1 MAQNEPITTT
11 INGRIMSKID
21 TAANWDENNPILL
34 KGEVVPVIVPD
45 SDGNT
50 AYVAFKVGDGV
61 SDYATLPFTSANAW
75 DVYDW
80 AKAETKPTYDYSEIK
95 NTPTIP
101 SAPTIDQKYSATSK
115 NAQSGVAVAEA
126 LALKVDKV
134 DGKTL
139 TSNDFTSALLSK
151 LNGIAEG
158 ANKYVHPTHTAHST
172 SGLYKITVDALGHVT
187 SATAVT
193 KEDITKLGIPA
204 NTDLDGKQDKF
215 ANVTN
220 PGICKVEMSNSGK
233 TYFCNYVNDSGI
245 YFDSSIRLLQGK
257 GIKNDDD
264 LVHKKYVDTEVANN
278 KVTVDS
284 EMSDTSTNPV
294 QNKVINTAL
303 AGKTDLSAS
312 GASSLI
318 NKLSTGNSTPSDTDL
333 FISQYVGG
341 GTTNTNYYRRPI
353 STLNTYI
360 KSKADTTP
368 TSGSANLVTSG
379 AVYTALSGKASSTHT
394 HTLNQ
399 VTAGAFNTTGSVDY
413 ISRSLVPY
421 VSGTKFFG
429 MPAAAITVEY
439 SRDGGATWVDYGLD
453 NGAKMRIFDHSNGV
467 NLYLGRASTK
477 ADNNIKNML
486 RITVDATKSD
496 GRYLSTDSMFTWMTS
511 NGNTTCV
518 TLEVA
523 SYNAPTTFRTI
534 VDNAPING
542 WSGPNM
548 SHYGMIT
555 FGGSTAGSTSPNNQ
569 FYRLTYKQTAI
580 NSNHPSAF
588 ISDIRF
594 FGSTVWGGGKAI
606 VNGMLKY
613 GAPYSVRVDP
623 DSSSGAVNF
632 TLLGATFGN
641 GTAADGKYSLAGG
654 INAIV
659 NHECSIAYGRDLN
672 TSAQYQAVFGKY
684 NATSSTALFQVGN
697 GTSTSSRKTAFN
709 VFADGHAEVQTQ
721 GTTNNSVVIKSGLN
735 TAIGDYLKT
744 SGIPTNILNDTAT
757 ASLKQ
762 LQDSSYTGIKIKT
775 KNSNA
780 YNLDNTLTDNETIGS
795 LGNFSSSFGGNT
807 QAKGKRSFAIGTGT
821 IAKGGYSFASGSDS
835 VALGSA
841 SHVEGY
847 RNTTGPVADSAHAEG
862 GENIVTSNRGHAEGY
877 RNTVS
882 GQDSHAEGGNNTVSG
897 TQAHAEGLGNKATGN
912 YSHSEGQST
921 EATGD
926 QSHTEGA
933 KTKAIG
939 SASHVE
945 GDTNEGHSYATH
957 IEGSGNKVLTVIS
970 SSDIPGTGTSGT
982 GGDPSDP
989 NFNISEHLGANSH
1002 VEGTRNL
1009 MYGYSA
1015 HAEGGTNRVT
1025 GHYAHVEGTN
1035 NSVSGE
1041 SAHAEGHENTV
1052 DTKYAHAEGNNNTI
1066 SVNAL
1071 SSHAEGNGNTVTG
1084 SNAHAEGMNNKAL
1097 ADNVHVE
1104 GGSNTAS
1111 SSAAHAEGSNTT
1123 ASGLNSHA
1131 QNANTTASGNNS
1143 TAIGYKTVA
1152 QSEESFAGGVETVVK
1167 GNYSFAFGSKNLI
1180 DSNAQN
1186 SVAFGIYNTIN
1197 NSHNDSTVF
1206 GYGNKTS
1213 ASGQF
1218 ILGRYADSTSIVD
1231 KKPIFLVGNGLSDEN
1246 RSNALEVYK
1255 DGHVEVKTVG
1265 TTDNSVVNKKYV
1277 TTAVNNKLDAD
1288 TDNYNIAYDT
1298 TSEAIKI
1305 TFKN

>member
-204 NTDLDGKQDKF
+204 ITVDTAMSTTSTNPVQNKVVNTALSNKQDKF
-215 ANVTN
+215 ADVTN
-220 PGICKVEMSNSGK
+220 PGICKVTMSNSGQ
-233 TYFCNYVNDSGI
+233 TYFCNNASTSGI
-245 YFDSSIRLLQGK
+245 YFDTSIRLLQGHD
-257 GIKNDDD
+257 ITNDDD

-294 QNKVINTAL
+294 QNKVVKAEIDSKALNVTDTGSGNLSISSLGYSPVTTNSVYISDFTDADNASVDGSGNDVSTQSNDSDSPSTRATADAGSNITLKSLYFKDLNVTYRIPDAITVDTTLSSSSTNPVQNKVINTAL
-303 AGKTDLSAS
+303 AGKTDLSES

-318 NKLSTGNSTPSDTDL
+318 NKLSTGNSTPSDTDY

-360 KSKADTTP
+360 KSKADKTP

-379 AVYTALSGKASSTHT
+379 AVYTALAGKASSTHT

-413 ISRSLVPY
+413 ISRSLIPF

-439 SRDGGATWVDYGLD
+439 SRDGGSTWVDYGLD
-453 NGAKMRIFDHSNGV
+453 NGAKMRIFDHSGGT

-477 ADNNIKNML
+477 ADNNINNML
-486 RITVDATKSD
+486 RITIDASKSD
-496 GRYLSTDSMFTWMTS
+496 GRYLSTDSMFTWMSS

-523 SYNAPTTFRTI
+523 SYNAPTTFKTI
-534 VDNAPING
+534 VNNAPING

-580 NSNHPSAF
+580 NSNYPSAL

-594 FGSTVWGGGKAI
+594 FGSTVWGGGSGTAI
-606 VNGMLKY
+606 SNNMLKQ
-613 GAPYSVRVDP
+613 GVPYSVRI
-623 DSSSGAVNF
+623 DSDGKGGTVNF
-632 TLLGATFGN
+632 NLLGATFGN

-709 VFADGHAEVQTQ
+709 VFSDGHAEVQTQ
-721 GTTNNSVVIKSGLN
+721 GTTNNSVVIKS
-735 TAIGDYLKT
+735 TIDAKQDKFATVTTDDTVQTVKIGD
-744 SGIPTNILNDTAT
+744 
-757 ASLKQ
+757 
-762 LQDSSYTGIKIKT
+762 
-775 KNSNA
+775 
-780 YNLDNTLTDNETIGS
+780 NLS
-795 LGNFSSSFGGNT
+795 
-807 QAKGKRSFAIGTGT
+807 
-821 IAKGGYSFASGSDS
+821 
-835 VALGSA
+835 
-841 SHVEGY
+841 
-847 RNTTGPVADSAHAEG
+847 
-862 GENIVTSNRGHAEGY
+862 IVTS
-877 RNTVS
+877 
-882 GQDSHAEGGNNTVSG
+882 
-897 TQAHAEGLGNKATGN
+897 
-912 YSHSEGQST
+912 
-921 EATGD
+921 
-926 QSHTEGA
+926 
-933 KTKAIG
+933 
-939 SASHVE
+939 
-945 GDTNEGHSYATH
+945 
-957 IEGSGNKVLTVIS
+957 
-970 SSDIPGTGTSGT
+970 
-982 GGDPSDP
+982 P
-989 NFNISEHLGANSH
+989 NFA
-1002 VEGTRNL
+1002 
-1009 MYGYSA
+1009 YSQIRS
-1015 HAEGGTNRVT
+1015 TKILVL
-1025 GHYAHVEGTN
+1025 
-1035 NSVSGE
+1035 SG
-1041 SAHAEGHENTV
+1041 
-1052 DTKYAHAEGNNNTI
+1052 
-1066 SVNAL
+1066 
-1071 SSHAEGNGNTVTG
+1071 
-1084 SNAHAEGMNNKAL
+1084 
-1097 ADNVHVE
+1097 
-1104 GGSNTAS
+1104 
-1111 SSAAHAEGSNTT
+1111 
-1123 ASGLNSHA
+1123 
-1131 QNANTTASGNNS
+1131 
-1143 TAIGYKTVA
+1143 
-1152 QSEESFAGGVETVVK
+1152 
-1167 GNYSFAFGSKNLI
+1167 
-1180 DSNAQN
+1180 
-1186 SVAFGIYNTIN
+1186 
-1197 NSHNDSTVF
+1197 
-1206 GYGNKTS
+1206 
-1213 ASGQF
+1213 
-1218 ILGRYADSTSIVD
+1218 ADSTNSYVSLR
-1231 KKPIFLVGNGLSDEN
+1231 KSKLEN
-1246 RSNALEVYK
+1246 SCDFDATQGYLRVR
-1255 DGHVEVKTVG
+1255 
-1265 TTDNSVVNKKYV
+1265 DNPLADDFAVNKKYV

>member
-204 NTDLDGKQDKF
+204 ITVDDAMSDTSTNPVQNKVVNTALSNKQDKF
-215 ANVTN
+215 ADVTN
-220 PGICKVEMSNSGK
+220 PGICKVTMSNSGQ
-233 TYFCNYVNDSGI
+233 TYFCNNASASGI
-245 YFDSSIRLLQGK
+245 YFDTSIRLLQGH
-257 GIKNDDD
+257 GITNDDD

-284 EMSDTSTNPV
+284 EMSDTSTNPVQNKVVKAEIDSKALNVTDTGSGNLSISSLGYSPVTTNSVYISDFTDTDTASVDGSGNDVSIQSNDSDSPSTIAAADAGSNITLKSLYFKDLNVTYKIPDAVTVDTTLSSSSTNPV

-360 KSKADTTP
+360 KSKADKTP

-379 AVYTALSGKASSTHT
+379 AVYTALAGKASSTHT
-394 HTLNQ
+394 HTVDQ
-399 VTAGAFNTTGSVDY
+399 VSPSNVNMTGSVDY

-421 VSGTKFFG
+421 VSGTKFYG

-453 NGAKMRIFDHSNGV
+453 SGAKMRIFDHSNGV
-467 NLYLGRASTK
+467 NLYLGKASTK
-477 ADNNIKNML
+477 ADNNINNML
-486 RITVDATKSD
+486 RITIDATKSD

-511 NGNTTCV
+511 NGNTTYV

-534 VDNAPING
+534 VNNAPING

-555 FGGSTAGSTSPNNQ
+555 FGGSTAGSTSQNNQ

-580 NSNHPSAF
+580 NSNYPSAF

-613 GAPYSVRVDP
+613 GAPYSVRIDP

-632 TLLGATFGN
+632 NLLGATFGS

-659 NHECSIAYGRDLN
+659 NHEGSMAYGRDLN

-684 NATSSTALFQVGN
+684 NATSATALFQVGN

-709 VFADGHAEVQTQ
+709 VFTDGHAEVQTQ
-721 GTTNNSVVIKSGLN
+721 GSTDNSVVIKHRLDEALQGKQDAINHNTNLTVGSITVDPVSGGRNISKLGNTSLSFSDKLASATLPSMLMTPTAHNGTTPAQLTLTSPAQN
-735 TAIGDYLKT
+735 TAVGHANIRLTGIAAPTADNDAVNKGYADTKQDKFATVTTADSMQTVKIGD
-744 SGIPTNILNDTAT
+744 
-757 ASLKQ
+757 
-762 LQDSSYTGIKIKT
+762 
-775 KNSNA
+775 
-780 YNLDNTLTDNETIGS
+780 NLS
-795 LGNFSSSFGGNT
+795 
-807 QAKGKRSFAIGTGT
+807 
-821 IAKGGYSFASGSDS
+821 
-835 VALGSA
+835 
-841 SHVEGY
+841 
-847 RNTTGPVADSAHAEG
+847 
-862 GENIVTSNRGHAEGY
+862 IVTS
-877 RNTVS
+877 
-882 GQDSHAEGGNNTVSG
+882 
-897 TQAHAEGLGNKATGN
+897 
-912 YSHSEGQST
+912 
-921 EATGD
+921 
-926 QSHTEGA
+926 
-933 KTKAIG
+933 
-939 SASHVE
+939 
-945 GDTNEGHSYATH
+945 
-957 IEGSGNKVLTVIS
+957 
-970 SSDIPGTGTSGT
+970 
-982 GGDPSDP
+982 P
-989 NFNISEHLGANSH
+989 NFQFSQIRSSKIL
-1002 VEGTRNL
+1002 VL
-1009 MYGYSA
+1009 
-1015 HAEGGTNRVT
+1015 
-1025 GHYAHVEGTN
+1025 
-1035 NSVSGE
+1035 SGE
-1041 SAHAEGHENTV
+1041 DTTTSYVSLRKSKLENSCDFDATQGYLRV
-1052 DTKYAHAEGNNNTI
+1052 RDNP
-1066 SVNAL
+1066 
-1071 SSHAEGNGNTVTG
+1071 
-1084 SNAHAEGMNNKAL
+1084 L
-1097 ADNVHVE
+1097 ADD
-1104 GGSNTAS
+1104 
-1111 SSAAHAEGSNTT
+1111 
-1123 ASGLNSHA
+1123 
-1131 QNANTTASGNNS
+1131 
-1143 TAIGYKTVA
+1143 
-1152 QSEESFAGGVETVVK
+1152 FA
-1167 GNYSFAFGSKNLI
+1167 
-1180 DSNAQN
+1180 
-1186 SVAFGIYNTIN
+1186 
-1197 NSHNDSTVF
+1197 
-1206 GYGNKTS
+1206 
-1213 ASGQF
+1213 
-1218 ILGRYADSTSIVD
+1218 
-1231 KKPIFLVGNGLSDEN
+1231 
-1246 RSNALEVYK
+1246 
-1255 DGHVEVKTVG
+1255 
-1265 TTDNSVVNKKYV
+1265 VNKKYV

>member
-1 MAQNEPITTT
+1 MAQNESTNTT
-11 INGRIMSKID
+11 IISRIMSKID
-21 TAANWDENNPILL
+21 TAANWDANNPVLL

-45 SDGNT
+45 SEGNT
-50 AYVAFKVGDGV
+50 AYVVFKVGDGV
-61 SDYATLPFTSANAW
+61 SNYATLPFTSANAW

-80 AKAETKPTYDYSEIK
+80 AKAATKPTYDYSEIK

-158 ANKYVHPTHTAHST
+158 ANKYVHPTHTTHST

-193 KEDITKLGIPA
+193 KADITKLGIPA
-204 NTDLDGKQDKF
+204 ITVDTAMSTTSTNPVQNKVVNTALSNKQDKF
-215 ANVTN
+215 ADVTN
-220 PGICKVEMSNSGK
+220 PGICKVTMSNSGQ
-233 TYFCNYVNDSGI
+233 TYFCNGASDSGI
-245 YFDSSIRLLQGK
+245 YFDTSIRLLQGK

-284 EMSDTSTNPV
+284 EMSDTSTNPVQNKVVKAEIDSKALNVTDTGSGNLSISSLGYSPVTTNSVYISDFTDTDNASVNGSGDDVSTQSNSSDSPSTIAAADAGSNITLKSLYFKDLNVTYKIPDAVTVDTTLSSSSTNPV

-360 KSKADTTP
+360 KGKADKTP

-580 NSNHPSAF
+580 NSNYPSAF

-632 TLLGATFGN
+632 TLLGATFGS

-659 NHECSIAYGRDLN
+659 NHEGSIAYGRDLN
-672 TSAQYQAVFGKY
+672 TSTQYQAVFGKY

-709 VFADGHAEVQTQ
+709 VFTDGHAEVQTQ
-721 GTTNNSVVIKSGLN
+721 GTTNNSVVIKSTVDAKQDKFATVT
-735 TAIGDYLKT
+735 TADTIQTVKIG
-744 SGIPTNILNDTAT
+744 N
-757 ASLKQ
+757 
-762 LQDSSYTGIKIKT
+762 
-775 KNSNA
+775 
-780 YNLDNTLTDNETIGS
+780 NLS
-795 LGNFSSSFGGNT
+795 
-807 QAKGKRSFAIGTGT
+807 
-821 IAKGGYSFASGSDS
+821 
-835 VALGSA
+835 
-841 SHVEGY
+841 
-847 RNTTGPVADSAHAEG
+847 
-862 GENIVTSNRGHAEGY
+862 IVTS
-877 RNTVS
+877 
-882 GQDSHAEGGNNTVSG
+882 
-897 TQAHAEGLGNKATGN
+897 
-912 YSHSEGQST
+912 
-921 EATGD
+921 
-926 QSHTEGA
+926 
-933 KTKAIG
+933 
-939 SASHVE
+939 
-945 GDTNEGHSYATH
+945 
-957 IEGSGNKVLTVIS
+957 
-970 SSDIPGTGTSGT
+970 
-982 GGDPSDP
+982 P
-989 NFNISEHLGANSH
+989 NF
-1002 VEGTRNL
+1002 
-1009 MYGYSA
+1009 GYSQI
-1015 HAEGGTNRVT
+1015 RSSKILVL
-1025 GHYAHVEGTN
+1025 
-1035 NSVSGE
+1035 SGE
-1041 SAHAEGHENTV
+1041 DSTTSYVSLRKSKLE
-1052 DTKYAHAEGNNNTI
+1052 
-1066 SVNAL
+1066 
-1071 SSHAEGNGNTVTG
+1071 SSCDFDATQGYLRVRDNP
-1084 SNAHAEGMNNKAL
+1084 L
-1097 ADNVHVE
+1097 ADD
-1104 GGSNTAS
+1104 
-1111 SSAAHAEGSNTT
+1111 
-1123 ASGLNSHA
+1123 
-1131 QNANTTASGNNS
+1131 
-1143 TAIGYKTVA
+1143 
-1152 QSEESFAGGVETVVK
+1152 FA
-1167 GNYSFAFGSKNLI
+1167 
-1180 DSNAQN
+1180 
-1186 SVAFGIYNTIN
+1186 
-1197 NSHNDSTVF
+1197 
-1206 GYGNKTS
+1206 
-1213 ASGQF
+1213 
-1218 ILGRYADSTSIVD
+1218 
-1231 KKPIFLVGNGLSDEN
+1231 
-1246 RSNALEVYK
+1246 
-1255 DGHVEVKTVG
+1255 
-1265 TTDNSVVNKKYV
+1265 VNKKYV

-1288 TDNYNIAYDT
+1288 TNNYNIAYDT

>member
-1 MAQNEPITTT
+1 MAQNESTNTT
-11 INGRIMSKID
+11 IISRIMSKID
-21 TAANWDENNPILL
+21 TAANWDANNPVLL

-45 SDGNT
+45 SEGNT
-50 AYVAFKVGDGV
+50 AYVVFKVGDGV
-61 SDYATLPFTSANAW
+61 SNYATLPFTSANAW

-80 AKAETKPTYDYSEIK
+80 AKAKTKPTYDYSEIK

-126 LALKVDKV
+126 LAFKVDKV

-187 SATAVT
+187 SATAVA
-193 KEDITKLGIPA
+193 KADITNLGISDITVDAEMSTTSTNPVQNKVV
-204 NTDLDGKQDKF
+204 NTALSNKQDKF
-215 ANVTN
+215 ANITN
-220 PGICKVEMSNSGK
+220 PGICKVEMSNPGK
-233 TYFCNYVNDSGI
+233 TYFCNGASDSGI

-294 QNKVINTAL
+294 QNKVVKAEIDSKALNVTDTGSGNLSISSLGYSPVTTNSVYISDFTDTDTASVDGSGNAISTQSTGSDGVSTRAAAASGSNVTLKSIYFNDLGVTYKIPDAVTVDAALSSSSTNPVQNKVINTAL
-303 AGKTDLSAS
+303 AGKTDLSES

-318 NKLSTGNSTPSDTDL
+318 NKLSTGNSTPSDTDY

-360 KSKADTTP
+360 KSKADKTP

-399 VTAGAFNTTGSVDY
+399 VTSSSFNTTGSVDY

-421 VSGTKFFG
+421 ISGTKFYG

-439 SRDGGATWVDYGLD
+439 SRDGGATWIDYGLD
-453 NGAKMRIFDHSNGV
+453 DGAKMRIFDHSNNA
-467 NLYLGRASTK
+467 NLYLGKASTK

-496 GRYLSTDSMFTWMTS
+496 GRYLSTDSMFTWMSS

-580 NSNHPSAF
+580 NSNHSSAV

-641 GTAADGKYSLAGG
+641 CTSTGKFSLAGG
-654 INAIV
+654 ISTTAGHEGSIV
-659 NHECSIAYGRDLN
+659 YGEALN
-672 TSAQYQAVFGKY
+672 TSARCQAIFGRY
-684 NATSSTALFQVGN
+684 NKTDASALLQVGN
-697 GTSTSSRKTAFN
+697 GSSAGVKTAFN
-709 VFADGHAEVQTQ
+709 VFTDGHAEVQTQ
-721 GTTNNSVVIKSGLN
+721 GTTNNSVVIKSTVDAKQDKFATVT
-735 TAIGDYLKT
+735 TADTIQTVKIG
-744 SGIPTNILNDTAT
+744 N
-757 ASLKQ
+757 
-762 LQDSSYTGIKIKT
+762 
-775 KNSNA
+775 
-780 YNLDNTLTDNETIGS
+780 NLS
-795 LGNFSSSFGGNT
+795 
-807 QAKGKRSFAIGTGT
+807 
-821 IAKGGYSFASGSDS
+821 
-835 VALGSA
+835 
-841 SHVEGY
+841 
-847 RNTTGPVADSAHAEG
+847 
-862 GENIVTSNRGHAEGY
+862 IVTS
-877 RNTVS
+877 
-882 GQDSHAEGGNNTVSG
+882 
-897 TQAHAEGLGNKATGN
+897 
-912 YSHSEGQST
+912 
-921 EATGD
+921 
-926 QSHTEGA
+926 
-933 KTKAIG
+933 
-939 SASHVE
+939 
-945 GDTNEGHSYATH
+945 
-957 IEGSGNKVLTVIS
+957 
-970 SSDIPGTGTSGT
+970 
-982 GGDPSDP
+982 P
-989 NFNISEHLGANSH
+989 NF
-1002 VEGTRNL
+1002 
-1009 MYGYSA
+1009 GYSQI
-1015 HAEGGTNRVT
+1015 RSSKILVL
-1025 GHYAHVEGTN
+1025 
-1035 NSVSGE
+1035 SGE
-1041 SAHAEGHENTV
+1041 DSTTSYVSLRKSKLE
-1052 DTKYAHAEGNNNTI
+1052 
-1066 SVNAL
+1066 
-1071 SSHAEGNGNTVTG
+1071 SSCDFDATQGYLRVRDNP
-1084 SNAHAEGMNNKAL
+1084 L
-1097 ADNVHVE
+1097 ADD
-1104 GGSNTAS
+1104 
-1111 SSAAHAEGSNTT
+1111 
-1123 ASGLNSHA
+1123 
-1131 QNANTTASGNNS
+1131 
-1143 TAIGYKTVA
+1143 
-1152 QSEESFAGGVETVVK
+1152 FA
-1167 GNYSFAFGSKNLI
+1167 
-1180 DSNAQN
+1180 
-1186 SVAFGIYNTIN
+1186 
-1197 NSHNDSTVF
+1197 
-1206 GYGNKTS
+1206 
-1213 ASGQF
+1213 
-1218 ILGRYADSTSIVD
+1218 
-1231 KKPIFLVGNGLSDEN
+1231 
-1246 RSNALEVYK
+1246 
-1255 DGHVEVKTVG
+1255 
-1265 TTDNSVVNKKYV
+1265 VNKKYV
-1277 TTAVNNKLDAD
+1277 TTAVSNKLDAD

-1298 TSEAIKI
+1298 TLEAIKI

>member
-1 MAQNEPITTT
+1 MAQNESTNTT
-11 INGRIMSKID
+11 IISRIMSKID
-21 TAANWDENNPILL
+21 TAANWDANNPVLL

-45 SDGNT
+45 SEGNT
-50 AYVAFKVGDGV
+50 AYVVFKVGDGV
-61 SDYATLPFTSANAW
+61 SNYATLPFTSANAW

-80 AKAETKPTYDYSEIK
+80 AKAATKPTYDYSEIK

-158 ANKYVHPTHTAHST
+158 ANKYVHPTHTTHST

-193 KEDITKLGIPA
+193 KADITKLGIPA
-204 NTDLDGKQDKF
+204 IT
-215 ANVTN
+215 
-220 PGICKVEMSNSGK
+220 
-233 TYFCNYVNDSGI
+233 
-245 YFDSSIRLLQGK
+245 
-257 GIKNDDD
+257 
-264 LVHKKYVDTEVANN
+264 VDT
-278 KVTVDS
+278 TLS
-284 EMSDTSTNPV
+284 SSSTNPV

-360 KSKADTTP
+360 KGKADKTP

-580 NSNHPSAF
+580 NSNYPSAF

-632 TLLGATFGN
+632 SLLGATFGN

-659 NHECSIAYGRDLN
+659 NHEGSIAYGRDLN
-672 TSAQYQAVFGKY
+672 TSTQYQAVFGKY

-709 VFADGHAEVQTQ
+709 VFTDGHAEVQTQ
-721 GTTNNSVVIKSGLN
+721 GTTNNSVVIKSTVDAKQDKFATVT
-735 TAIGDYLKT
+735 TADTIQTVKIG
-744 SGIPTNILNDTAT
+744 N
-757 ASLKQ
+757 
-762 LQDSSYTGIKIKT
+762 
-775 KNSNA
+775 
-780 YNLDNTLTDNETIGS
+780 NLS
-795 LGNFSSSFGGNT
+795 
-807 QAKGKRSFAIGTGT
+807 
-821 IAKGGYSFASGSDS
+821 
-835 VALGSA
+835 
-841 SHVEGY
+841 
-847 RNTTGPVADSAHAEG
+847 
-862 GENIVTSNRGHAEGY
+862 IVTS
-877 RNTVS
+877 
-882 GQDSHAEGGNNTVSG
+882 
-897 TQAHAEGLGNKATGN
+897 
-912 YSHSEGQST
+912 
-921 EATGD
+921 
-926 QSHTEGA
+926 
-933 KTKAIG
+933 
-939 SASHVE
+939 
-945 GDTNEGHSYATH
+945 
-957 IEGSGNKVLTVIS
+957 
-970 SSDIPGTGTSGT
+970 
-982 GGDPSDP
+982 P
-989 NFNISEHLGANSH
+989 NF
-1002 VEGTRNL
+1002 
-1009 MYGYSA
+1009 GYSQI
-1015 HAEGGTNRVT
+1015 RSSKILVL
-1025 GHYAHVEGTN
+1025 
-1035 NSVSGE
+1035 SGE
-1041 SAHAEGHENTV
+1041 DSTTSYVSLRKSKLE
-1052 DTKYAHAEGNNNTI
+1052 
-1066 SVNAL
+1066 
-1071 SSHAEGNGNTVTG
+1071 SSCDFDATQGYLRVRDNP
-1084 SNAHAEGMNNKAL
+1084 L
-1097 ADNVHVE
+1097 ADD
-1104 GGSNTAS
+1104 
-1111 SSAAHAEGSNTT
+1111 
-1123 ASGLNSHA
+1123 
-1131 QNANTTASGNNS
+1131 
-1143 TAIGYKTVA
+1143 
-1152 QSEESFAGGVETVVK
+1152 FA
-1167 GNYSFAFGSKNLI
+1167 
-1180 DSNAQN
+1180 
-1186 SVAFGIYNTIN
+1186 
-1197 NSHNDSTVF
+1197 
-1206 GYGNKTS
+1206 
-1213 ASGQF
+1213 
-1218 ILGRYADSTSIVD
+1218 
-1231 KKPIFLVGNGLSDEN
+1231 
-1246 RSNALEVYK
+1246 
-1255 DGHVEVKTVG
+1255 
-1265 TTDNSVVNKKYV
+1265 VNKKYV

-1288 TDNYNIAYDT
+1288 TNNYNIAYDT

>member
-1 MAQNEPITTT
+1 MAQNESTNTT
-11 INGRIMSKID
+11 IISRIMSKID
-21 TAANWDENNPILL
+21 TAANWDANNPVLL
-34 KGEVVPVIVPD
+34 KGEIVPVIVPD
-45 SDGNT
+45 SEGNT
-50 AYVAFKVGDGV
+50 AYVVFKVGDGV
-61 SDYATLPFTSANAW
+61 SNYATLPFTSANAW

-80 AKAETKPTYDYSEIK
+80 AKAATKPTYDYSEIK

-204 NTDLDGKQDKF
+204 ITVDTAMSTTSTNPVQNKVVNTALSNKQDKF
-215 ANVTN
+215 ADVTN
-220 PGICKVEMSNSGK
+220 PGICKVTMSNSGQ
-233 TYFCNYVNDSGI
+233 TYFCNGASDSGI
-245 YFDSSIRLLQGK
+245 YFDTSIRLLQGK

-284 EMSDTSTNPV
+284 EMSSTSTNPV
-294 QNKVINTAL
+294 QNKVVKAEIDSKALNVTDTGSGNLSISSLGYSPVTTNSVYISDFTDTDTASVDESSDDVSAQFNGSDSPSAIATADSGSNITLKSLYFKDLNVTYKIPDAVTVDTALSSSSKHPVENQVITTAL

-379 AVYTALSGKASSTHT
+379 AVYTALAGKASSTHT

-399 VTAGAFNTTGSVDY
+399 VTASAFNTTGSVDY

-421 VSGTKFFG
+421 ISGTKFYG

-439 SRDGGATWVDYGLD
+439 SRDAGATWIDYGLD
-453 NGAKMRIFDHSNGV
+453 NGAKMRIFDHSGGV

-477 ADNNIKNML
+477 ADNSINNML
-486 RITVDATKSD
+486 RITIDATKSD
-496 GRYLSTDSMFTWMTS
+496 GRYLSTDSMFTWMSS
-511 NGNTTCV
+511 NGNTTYV

-523 SYNAPTTFRTI
+523 SYNAPTTFKTI
-534 VDNAPING
+534 VNNAPING

-580 NSNHPSAF
+580 NSNYSSAL

-594 FGSTVWGGGKAI
+594 FGSTLWGGGTTI
-606 VNGMLKY
+606 STNMLKQ
-613 GAPYSVRVDP
+613 GAPYSVRL
-623 DSSSGAVNF
+623 DSDGQAGTVRFSK
-632 TLLGATFGN
+632 LGAAFGN
-641 GTAADGKYSLAGG
+641 DTAADGKYSLAGG

-659 NHECSIAYGRDLN
+659 NHEGSIAYGRDLN

-709 VFADGHAEVQTQ
+709 VFTDGHAEVQTQ
-721 GTTNNSVVIKSGLN
+721 GTTNNSVVIKSTVDAKQDKFATVT
-735 TAIGDYLKT
+735 TADTIQTVKIGD
-744 SGIPTNILNDTAT
+744 
-757 ASLKQ
+757 
-762 LQDSSYTGIKIKT
+762 
-775 KNSNA
+775 
-780 YNLDNTLTDNETIGS
+780 NLS
-795 LGNFSSSFGGNT
+795 
-807 QAKGKRSFAIGTGT
+807 
-821 IAKGGYSFASGSDS
+821 
-835 VALGSA
+835 
-841 SHVEGY
+841 
-847 RNTTGPVADSAHAEG
+847 
-862 GENIVTSNRGHAEGY
+862 IVTS
-877 RNTVS
+877 
-882 GQDSHAEGGNNTVSG
+882 
-897 TQAHAEGLGNKATGN
+897 
-912 YSHSEGQST
+912 
-921 EATGD
+921 
-926 QSHTEGA
+926 
-933 KTKAIG
+933 
-939 SASHVE
+939 
-945 GDTNEGHSYATH
+945 
-957 IEGSGNKVLTVIS
+957 
-970 SSDIPGTGTSGT
+970 
-982 GGDPSDP
+982 P
-989 NFNISEHLGANSH
+989 NF
-1002 VEGTRNL
+1002 
-1009 MYGYSA
+1009 GYSQI
-1015 HAEGGTNRVT
+1015 RSSKILVL
-1025 GHYAHVEGTN
+1025 
-1035 NSVSGE
+1035 SGE
-1041 SAHAEGHENTV
+1041 DSTTSYVSLRKSKLE
-1052 DTKYAHAEGNNNTI
+1052 
-1066 SVNAL
+1066 
-1071 SSHAEGNGNTVTG
+1071 SSCDFDATQGYLRVRDNP
-1084 SNAHAEGMNNKAL
+1084 L
-1097 ADNVHVE
+1097 ADD
-1104 GGSNTAS
+1104 
-1111 SSAAHAEGSNTT
+1111 
-1123 ASGLNSHA
+1123 
-1131 QNANTTASGNNS
+1131 
-1143 TAIGYKTVA
+1143 
-1152 QSEESFAGGVETVVK
+1152 FA
-1167 GNYSFAFGSKNLI
+1167 
-1180 DSNAQN
+1180 
-1186 SVAFGIYNTIN
+1186 
-1197 NSHNDSTVF
+1197 
-1206 GYGNKTS
+1206 
-1213 ASGQF
+1213 
-1218 ILGRYADSTSIVD
+1218 
-1231 KKPIFLVGNGLSDEN
+1231 
-1246 RSNALEVYK
+1246 
-1255 DGHVEVKTVG
+1255 
-1265 TTDNSVVNKKYV
+1265 VNKKYV
-1277 TTAVNNKLDAD
+1277 TTAVSNKLDAD